1 MTNPEQQARV
11 HIDELLTAAGWAV
24 QDRSRVNLS
33 AARGVAVREFPLATG
48 FADYLLFVDRQ
59 AIGAVEAK
67 AVGTPLS
74 GIEPQSGKYSY
85 KITGKSWINNHAH
98 VLRPTGAVNV
108 GFLHYSLAHYPFT
121 PLTTGTTHR
130 RKLRQFALMTPLYPL
145 SLFPEQY
152 GIVTEVERR
161 LSVVAKLEATVA
173 ANLTRAGRLRQAVLK
188 RAFEGRLVAQ
198 DANAQLS

>member
-1 MTNPEQQARV
+1 MTNPEQSARV

-98 VLRPTGAVNV
+98 VLRPTGAVDV
-108 GFLHYSLAHYPFT
+108 GFLHYSSAHYPFT

-130 RKLRQFALMTPLYPL
+130 RKLTQFALKTPLYPL

-152 GIVTEVERR
+152 GIVTEIERR
-161 LSVVAKLEATVA
+161 RSVVEDVA
-173 ANLTRAGRLRQAVLK
+173 AAVTINLARAGRLRQAVLK
-188 RAFEGRLVAQ
+188 RAFEGRLVAHEP
-198 DANAQLS
+198 SG

>member
-1 MTNPEQQARV
+1 
-11 HIDELLTAAGWAV
+11 
-24 QDRSRVNLS
+24 
-33 AARGVAVREFPLATG
+33 
-48 FADYLLFVDRQ
+48 
-59 AIGAVEAK
+59 
-67 AVGTPLS
+67 
-74 GIEPQSGKYSY
+74 
-85 KITGKSWINNHAH
+85 
-98 VLRPTGAVNV
+98 
-108 GFLHYSLAHYPFT
+108 
-121 PLTTGTTHR
+121 
-130 RKLRQFALMTPLYPL
+130 MTPLYPL